1 MNKKEA
7 HRELRGHGWDAG
19 DFGVATLE
27 RGDVTLDFD
36 FDPTDGAQKNVCGL
50 AIEGPNG
57 SCQLWIHYAQIE
69 PVLKAI
75 VALQQD
81 ITTENFRDKV
91 GPLMDVATK
100 VEVQLGE
107 DGDPVP
113 LEK

>member
-36 FDPTDGAQKNVCGL
+36 FDPTDGAEKSVCGL
-50 AIEGPNG
+50 QIGGPDG
-57 SCQLWIHYAQIE
+57 SCQLWIHYDRME
-69 PVLKAI
+69 PVLKAL
-75 VALQQD
+75 VAIQQD

-91 GPLMDVATK
+91 RPLLDVATK
-100 VEVQLGE
+100 VEVQLDE
-107 DGDPVP
+107 DGDPVL